1 MCTHPMDTTSSS
13 STDPGGAALGDPLQ
27 SPEAAPA
34 DPATDAPTFSVVVPT
49 HRRADLVAEA
59 VASVVGQTRDDWE
72 CLVVDDGG
80 GELPDARDPAALG
93 DPRVRV
99 LRREH
104 AGGPAAAR
112 NTGIAAA
119 RGRIIT
125 FLDDDDRYRADRLEI
140 AAAGLTD
147 PAVGVTI
154 CWTSWFAPG
163 DPIGPLPSRLG
174 LAVEQSRSVDPAVGS
189 SVRDRGRDESGWS
202 GRMLEGNVSDVVL
215 DATTPHL
222 GGTAV
227 RADQVQRFDER
238 YHAAEDVEWWLR
250 TAAVSRV
257 STVAEIGCELRR
269 HPGARLNGPAVA
281 GRLDASHALLA
292 EHADWFAEHPRA
304 EAFRLARMGLL
315 ALSVGHRGTARH
327 LLLMSLRRHPS
338 GLAARSLLR
347 TFRR

>member
-1 MCTHPMDTTSSS
+1 
-13 STDPGGAALGDPLQ
+13 
-27 SPEAAPA
+27 
-34 DPATDAPTFSVVVPT
+34 VVVPT
-49 HRRADLVAEA
+49 HRRPDLVAEA
-59 VASVVGQTRDDWE
+59 VASVVGQTRWDWE

-80 GELPDARDPAALG
+80 GELPDEHDPAALG

-99 LRREH
+99 LRREQ

-119 RGRIIT
+119 RGRVIT

-140 AAAGLTD
+140 AAAGLAD

-154 CWTSWFAPG
+154 CWTAWFAPG
-163 DPIGPLPSRLG
+163 DPIGPLPARLG
-174 LAVEQSRSVDPAVGS
+174 YAVEESRSIDPSVGS

-202 GRMLEGNVSDVVL
+202 GRMLEGDVSDVVL

-238 YHAAEDVEWWLR
+238 YHAVEDVEWWLR

-269 HPGARLNGPAVA
+269 HPGARLNGTDVA
-281 GRLDASHALLA
+281 GRLDASHDLLV
-292 EHADWFAEHPRA
+292 EHADWFAEHPQA

-315 ALSVGHRGTARH
+315 ALSVGNRGTARQ
-327 LLLMSLRRHPS
+327 LLLMSLRRSPS